1 MLLVEKLL
9 ASSVVAP
16 VYVED
21 VFSTYLYT
29 GTGAAQSISNGI
41 DVSTYGGLVW
51 LKNRTAASPVSLN
64 SHLLFDTARGA
75 TKYLASND
83 TIASTTDANTLTAFN
98 TTGFT
103 LGTGGGNETAAPNY
117 LSWTF
122 RKQTKF
128 FDIVTYTGN
137 GASRTVAHNLGS
149 VPGCIIIK
157 RTDAVASWYVYH
169 RSLLNTESLTLNSSA
184 ARATGVTY
192 WDSTTPTSSVF
203 SLGTDSEVNANG
215 GTYVA
220 YLFAHDAGGFGNV
233 GADNIISCGSY
244 AGNGTNDGPSITLGY
259 EPQWVLVKAADG
271 TPTNWSIVDI
281 TRALPARGNSATVAP
296 NSAGT
301 ESLTRALGV
310 TPSGFK
316 PITNDSIVN
325 GNGRTYIYIAIRR
338 APMKLPTN
346 GTQVFNPVVYTG
358 TNVDNRLVNTS
369 IAPDMIWARQR
380 DDTVLGGMV
389 VGDRQTANGNTITYL
404 LTGST
409 GQEVNDPDSLQT
421 PTNNAGNSFS
431 AMNGFGVGNDITSK
445 LNASTVA
452 NNQVAEAFKRAPGV
466 FDIVSYAGTSVTAS
480 VSHNLGVPPELLIV
494 KARNATQGWPVYYG
508 TNTSY
513 LMLNTSA
520 APVSAATYWN
530 NTTPTSAAFTVGT
543 AAAVNQAAGTEY
555 SAYLFASLNGVSKVG
570 TYTGTAAQQ
579 GVNCGFTGPARFVL
593 VKRTDAAGNW
603 YLWDSARGIV
613 ANNDPYLLLDTTAA
627 EVTTTDF
634 IDTTTTGFE
643 ITAAASATV
652 NINTATY
659 IYLAIS

>member
-9 ASSVVAP
+9 ASSAVAP

-41 DVSTYGGLVW
+41 DVSTNGGLVW
-51 LKNRTAASPVSLN
+51 LKNRTAASPVSLP

-149 VPGCIIIK
+149 VPGCIMIK
-157 RTDAVASWYVYH
+157 RTDAVGSWYVYH
-169 RSLLNTESLTLNSSA
+169 RSLLNTESLSLNSAA
-184 ARATGVTY
+184 ARTTGVTY

-203 SLGTDSEVNANG
+203 SLGADSEVNANG

-244 AGNGTNDGPSITLGY
+244 VGNGSNDGPSITLGY

-271 TPTNWSIVDI
+271 ASRNWSIVDI
-281 TRALPARGNSATVAP
+281 TRALPARGNSAIMAP
-296 NSAGT
+296 NSTAN
-301 ESLTRALGV
+301 ESLTRTLGV

-316 PITNDSIVN
+316 LINSDTLVN
-325 GNGRTYIYIAIRR
+325 NNGQTYIYIAIRR

-404 LTGST
+404 LTGSIN
-409 GQEVNDPDSLQT
+409 QEVNDADSLQT
-421 PTNNAGNSFS
+421 PTTNAGNSFS